1 MCGIAGIVSREHQSE
16 VETRLA
22 SAARF
27 LQHRGP
33 DGEGMFV
40 APARDRHAAVGL
52 LHRRL
57 SIIDLSSAAN
67 QPMSLAERDD
77 LRIVLNGEIY
87 NYRELRSQLEDVGQ
101 RFKTSSDTEV
111 LLAAYA
117 QWGSECL
124 RRLEGMFAF
133 AIYDAKRQTLFLARD
148 FFGIKP
154 LFYWKQGDELHFASE
169 IPALLAMGRAS
180 RRLDAAR
187 AFEHLNYWTTD
198 QGEGTFFADIKKI
211 PAAHYVEISLADP
224 AQMSLIRYWDI
235 DRSRRSE
242 LSFAD
247 AASRMRE
254 LFAES
259 VQRHLRS
266 DVPVTVALSGGTD
279 SSSVVMNARRQKGS
293 EAELHTISYIA
304 SVERL
309 SEEPWIDS
317 VNHAAKATSHKLKIQ
332 DHELGDEF
340 EKFVALQAQP
350 TVTPVVYAQNRV
362 FRHAHELGFKVIL
375 EGQGADE
382 LLAGY
387 PFYQQ
392 ARMATLLGKLQIVTA
407 IRFLQRAPA
416 QFRVNAGWIFR
427 NAVRRAMPTA
437 VVRAWRSRKDAHV
450 MPWINRRWADKHQ
463 VLDNAAPLDV
473 LSDRSGDYLRDMIYD
488 AVFSTK
494 LPGLLRYGD
503 HNAMAV
509 SVENRVPFL
518 TPKIAEFVFSL
529 PEEYIISPSGESKAV
544 FREAMRGITPEFV
557 LRRKNK
563 IGFEPP
569 YTDWMNGMRPK
580 LARKLREGK
589 ELKALNPD
597 VLEAQAHEVEANP
610 IPNDSVANRLW
621 RIACFVQWAQQ
632 FQVQAD

>member
-16 VETRLA
+16 IEARLA
-22 SAARF
+22 NAARC

-40 APARDRHAAVGL
+40 APSRDDNAGVGL

-67 QPMSLAERDD
+67 QPMSLLVRDD
-77 LRIVLNGEIY
+77 LRIILNGEIY
-87 NYRELRSQLEDVGQ
+87 NYRELRAELEAHGQ
-101 RFKTSSDTEV
+101 TFKTSSDTEV

-117 QWGSECL
+117 QWGKACL
-124 RRLEGMFAF
+124 SKLEGMFAF
-133 AIYDAKRQTLFLARD
+133 AVWDQQRQTLFLARD

-154 LFYWKQGDELHFASE
+154 LFYWKSGDELHFASE
-169 IPALLAMGRAS
+169 IPALLAMGKAS
-180 RRLDAAR
+180 RKLDAAR

-198 QGEGTFFADIKKI
+198 QGEDTFLADVKKL
-211 PAAHYVEISLADP
+211 PAAHFAEISLTRP
-224 AQMSLIRYWDI
+224 SEMRLVRYWDV
-235 DRSRRSE
+235 DRSRRSDI
-242 LSFAD
+242 SFAD
-247 AASRMRE
+247 AAKQMRE
-254 LFAES
+254 LFAGS
-259 VQRHLRS
+259 VEHHLRS

-279 SSSVVMNARRQKGS
+279 SSSVVMNARRQKGPD
-293 EAELHTISYIA
+293 AELHTISYIA

-317 VNHAAKATSHKLKIQ
+317 VNHAAKATSHKLKIA

-392 ARMATLLGKLQIVTA
+392 ARLATMLGKLQLATA

-416 QFRVNAGWIFR
+416 QFRVNAGWILR
-427 NAVRRAMPTA
+427 NAVRRAMPTS
-437 VVRAWRSRKDAHV
+437 VVRAWRARKDSSV
-450 MPWINRRWADKHQ
+450 MPWINGKWADEHQ
-463 VLDNAAPLDV
+463 LADNAAPLDV
-473 LSDRSGDYLRDMIYD
+473 LSERSGDYLRDMIYD

-518 TPKIAEFVFSL
+518 TPKIADFVFSL
-529 PEEYIISPSGESKAV
+529 PEDYIIRPNGESKAV

-580 LARKLREGK
+580 LAQKLRGGR
-589 ELKALNPD
+589 ELRLLNSE
-597 VLEAQAHEVEANP
+597 VLEQHARSVESEP
-610 IPNDSVANRLW
+610 IANDSVANRLW
-621 RIACFVQWAQQ
+621 RIVCFVQWVQH
-632 FQVQAD
+632 FQVQVD